1 MMYALSHPLV
11 FVTDPLTAGYD
22 KIAPLMTTV
31 YSQLDAEQVLST
43 LFASSARVSIL
54 RVFMLDPY
62 RPYYQRQL
70 EQATGL
76 AIRAVQR
83 ELDRLAGVGLLFR
96 HAEGNRTYHQV
107 DTDFPLFME
116 LRNLVLKAGSAL
128 DGLRSR
134 LAMDPAV
141 RLAFWHEA
149 SGRVLVVARPGQR
162 LEEVAAAGFAVET
175 TDSETFVRWLSEKHD
190 ALRPF
195 LVEGVDILGRR
206 DDVIWRRIEASG
218 YTVQKGEG
226 IP

>member
-1 MMYALSHPLV
+1 MTTIYSHPD
-11 FVTDPLTAGYD
+11 TD
-22 KIAPLMTTV
+22 K
-31 YSQLDAEQVLST
+31 VLST

-62 RPYYQRQL
+62 RAYYQRQL

-83 ELDRLAGVGLLFR
+83 ELDRLASIGLLFR

-107 DTDFPLFME
+107 DTDFPFFAE
-116 LRNLVLKAGSAL
+116 LRSLVLKAGKPL
-128 DGLRSR
+128 DLLRSR

-162 LEEVAAAGFAVET
+162 PEALEAEGFTVEGME
-175 TDSETFVRWLSEKHD
+175 SEAFVRWLNEKHES
-190 ALRPF
+190 LRPF